1 VGLKVKRCANNDWA
15 YCGKIRAGTHSRV
28 QDSARDVE
36 GTRERVCEELTANWI
51 ALRQQLNAITLGP
64 DDTVQTYVSHVPN
77 TAAGLRSVGVDFS
90 DADEVDVLIM
100 NLPESWG
107 HVALSLMIRPGDLK
121 VQDVVRVLLEEE
133 TRRRHA
139 DAQAITS
146 SALVARTGAGG
157 RRGVPGGGNGGSG
170 TGSEGRKCYRCGQR
184 GHIAVKCPA
193 PQPTVLLENAAI
205 AVVPQA
211 GVDTFSGLY
220 AL

>member
-1 VGLKVKRCANNDWA
+1 MIGRTVAKSELAH
-15 YCGKIRAGTHSRV
+15 IRGCKTAHEMWKALESV
-28 QDSARDVE
+28 YAKSSW
-36 GTRERVCEELTANWI
+36 ANWI
-51 ALRQQLNAITLGP
+51 ALHQQLNAITLGP
-64 DDTVQTYVSHVPN
+64 NDTVQTYVSHVSN

-133 TRRRHA
+133 MWRRHA
-139 DAQAITS
+139 DVQAITS
-146 SALVARTGAGG
+146 SALVTHTGAGG
-157 RRGVPGGGNGGSG
+157 RRGVLGGGNGGSG

-184 GHIAVKCPA
+184 GHIAAKCPA
-193 PQPTVLLENAAI
+193 PQPTVLPENAAI
-205 AVVPQA
+205 AVVPQV